1 MCFLVVFAPFCS
13 KIPRKR
19 SIGMSIIYK
28 SKKLCKKV
36 LTKEGESGRI
46 LRSPRGDKEILHE
59 LSLKKPRKK
68 LKKVLK
74 KVLTKGGKCGIITK
88 LSRKRAANGH

>member
-1 MCFLVVFAPFCS
+1 MCATCTKPRLVFVLF
-13 KIPRKR
+13 
-19 SIGMSIIYK
+19 GQNTK

-59 LSLKKPRKK
+59 QSLKKPRKK

-74 KVLTKGGKCGIITK
+74 KVLTK
-88 LSRKRAANGH
+88 

>member
-1 MCFLVVFAPFCS
+1 MCFLVVFTPFCS

-59 LSLKKPRKK
+59 LSFEKTSKK
-68 LKKVLK
+68 
-74 KVLTKGGKCGIITK
+74 T
-88 LSRKRAANGH
+88 

>member
-1 MCFLVVFAPFCS
+1 MCATCTKPRSVFVLF
-13 KIPRKR
+13 
-19 SIGMSIIYK
+19 GQNTK

-59 LSLKKPRKK
+59 LSFEKTSKK
-68 LKKVLK
+68 
-74 KVLTKGGKCGIITK
+74 T
-88 LSRKRAANGH
+88 

>member
-1 MCFLVVFAPFCS
+1 
-13 KIPRKR
+13 
-19 SIGMSIIYK
+19 MSIIYK

-59 LSLKKPRKK
+59 QSLKKPRKK

-74 KVLTKGGKCGIITK
+74 KVLTK
-88 LSRKRAANGH
+88 

>member
-46 LRSPRGDKEILHE
+46 LRSPRGDNEILHE
-59 LSLKKPRKK
+59 LSFEKNLEKNLKKF
-68 LKKVLK
+68 
-74 KVLTKGGKCGIITK
+74 
-88 LSRKRAANGH
+88 